1 VSGGLWHVACSGW
14 LILKGGNCHM
24 AWSGWVEFKW

>member
-1 VSGGLWHVACSGW
+1 VAAYGW
-14 LILKGGNCHM
+14 LILKGEDCHM

>member
-1 VSGGLWHVACSGW
+1 VSGGLWHVAAYGW
-14 LILKGGNCHM
+14 LILKGGDCHM